1 MKQKRILCIN
11 DISSMGKCSLSV
23 ALPIISSL
31 GIEAVVL
38 PTALLSAHTVFSG
51 YTFSDQTEEMKKI
64 LNHFDSMGEK
74 FDCIYT
80 GYLGSVKQVDIVSD
94 FIDNHPESIVITDP
108 VMGDNG
114 KLYSGFGCDY
124 PSAVEK
130 LCKRSDIILPNLTE
144 ACLLTKTPYIAKN
157 IDSDYLAK
165 VMDGLS
171 KISKKSVVTG
181 VKEGKDISVYIGE
194 GKGKYCLSSKSP
206 LIDRQFHGTGDT
218 FASAFAGFFTLGLSL
233 EQSAKNAT
241 EFTQMCIEHTNN
253 DKDSQWY
260 GLRFEECLHHLYDM
274 KRDASNN

>member
-11 DISSMGKCSLSV
+11 DISSMGKCSLTV
-23 ALPIISSL
+23 ALPVISSL

-38 PTALLSAHTVFSG
+38 PTALLSAHTVFEG

-94 FIDNHPESIVITDP
+94 FIDNHPESIIITDP

-124 PSAVEK
+124 PSVVEK
-130 LCKRSDIILPNLTE
+130 LCKKSDIILPNLTE
-144 ACLLTKTPYIAKN
+144 ACLLTNTPYIAKN
-157 IDSDYLAK
+157 IGSDYLAK
-165 VMDGLS
+165 VMDRLS

-181 VKEGKDISVYIGE
+181 VKEGKDVSVYIGE

-233 EQSAKNAT
+233 EQSAKKAT

>member
-11 DISSMGKCSLSV
+11 DISSMGKCSLTV
-23 ALPIISSL
+23 ALPVISSL

-94 FIDNHPESIVITDP
+94 FIDNHPESIIITDP

-114 KLYSGFGCDY
+114 KLYSGFGMDY
-124 PSAVEK
+124 PSAIAR
-130 LCKRSDIILPNLTE
+130 LCKKSDIILPNLTE
-144 ACLLTKTPYIAKN
+144 ASLLTNTPYISQE
-157 IDSDYLAK
+157 ISSDYLK
-165 VMDGLS
+165 RIMDGLS
-171 KISKKSVVTG
+171 RISKKSVVTG

-194 GKGKYCLSSKSP
+194 DNGKYRLSSKSP

-233 EQSAKNAT
+233 EESAKKAT
-241 EFTQMCIEHTNN
+241 EFTQMCIENTNN

-274 KRDASNN
+274 KKDASNA

>member
-1 MKQKRILCIN
+1 
-11 DISSMGKCSLSV
+11 MGKCSLSV

-94 FIDNHPESIVITDP
+94 FIDNHPESIIITDP

-114 KLYSGFGCDY
+114 KLYSGFSMDY
-124 PSAVEK
+124 PSAIAR
-130 LCKRSDIILPNLTE
+130 LCKKSDIILPNLTE
-144 ACLLTKTPYIAKN
+144 ACLLTNTPYIAKN

-194 GKGKYCLSSKSP
+194 GKGKYRLSSKSP
-206 LIDRQFHGTGDT
+206 LINRQFHGTGDT

-233 EQSAKNAT
+233 EESAKKAT

>member
-23 ALPIISSL
+23 ALPVISSL

-38 PTALLSAHTVFSG
+38 PTALLSAHTVFEG

-94 FIDNHPESIVITDP
+94 FIDNHPESIIITDP

-114 KLYSGFGCDY
+114 KLYSGFSMDY
-124 PSAVEK
+124 PSAIAR
-130 LCKRSDIILPNLTE
+130 LCKKSDIILPNLTE
-144 ACLLTKTPYIAKN
+144 ACLLTNTPYISQE
-157 IDSDYLAK
+157 ISSDYLAK

-181 VKEGKDISVYIGE
+181 VKEDENISVYIGE

-233 EQSAKNAT
+233 EESAKKAT

>member
-1 MKQKRILCIN
+1 
-11 DISSMGKCSLSV
+11 MGKCSLTV
-23 ALPIISSL
+23 ALPVISSL

-38 PTALLSAHTVFSG
+38 PTALLSAHTVFKG

-94 FIDNHPESIVITDP
+94 FIDNHPESIIITDP

-114 KLYSGFGCDY
+114 KLYSGFSMDY
-124 PSAVEK
+124 PSAIAR
-130 LCKRSDIILPNLTE
+130 LCKKSDIILPNLTE
-144 ACLLTKTPYIAKN
+144 ACLLTNTPYISQN
-157 IDSDYLAK
+157 IGSDYLAK

-181 VKEGKDISVYIGE
+181 VKEDESISVYIGE
-194 GKGKYCLSSKSP
+194 EKGKYCLSSKSP

-274 KRDASNN
+274 KKDASNN

>member
-11 DISSMGKCSLSV
+11 DISSMGKCSLTV
-23 ALPIISSL
+23 ALPVISSL

-51 YTFSDQTEEMKKI
+51 YTFSDQTEEMEKI

-94 FIDNHPESIVITDP
+94 FIDNHPESIIITDP

-114 KLYSGFGCDY
+114 KLYSGFSMDY
-124 PSAVEK
+124 PSAIAR
-130 LCKRSDIILPNLTE
+130 LCKKSDIILPNLTE
-144 ACLLTKTPYIAKN
+144 ACLLTNIPYISQN
-157 IDSDYLAK
+157 ISSDYLK
-165 VMDGLS
+165 RIMDGLS
-171 KISKKSVVTG
+171 KISKKAVVTG
-181 VKEGKDISVYIGE
+181 VKEGEDISVYIGE
-194 GKGKYCLSSKSP
+194 EDGKYRLASKSP
-206 LIDRQFHGTGDT
+206 LIDRQFHGTGDA
-218 FASAFAGFFTLGLSL
+218 FASAFSGFFTLGLSL
-233 EQSAKNAT
+233 EESAKNAT
-241 EFTQMCIEHTNN
+241 RFTQLCIEHTYN

-274 KRDASNN
+274 KKDASNA

>member
-11 DISSMGKCSLSV
+11 DISSMGKCSLTV
-23 ALPIISSL
+23 ALPVISSL

-51 YTFSDQTEEMKKI
+51 YTFSDQTEEMKRI

-80 GYLGSVKQVDIVSD
+80 GYLGSAKQVDIVSD
-94 FIDNHPESIVITDP
+94 FIDNHPESIIITDP

-114 KLYSGFGCDY
+114 KLYSGFSMDY
-124 PSAVEK
+124 PSAIAR
-130 LCKRSDIILPNLTE
+130 LCKKSDIILPNLTE
-144 ACLLTKTPYIAKN
+144 ACLLTNTPYISQN
-157 IDSDYLAK
+157 IGSDYLAK

-181 VKEGKDISVYIGE
+181 VKEDENISVYIGE
-194 GKGKYCLSSKSP
+194 EKGKYRLSSKSP

-274 KRDASNN
+274 KRDASKS

>member
-23 ALPIISSL
+23 ALPVISSL

-38 PTALLSAHTVFSG
+38 PTALLSAHTVFKG

-64 LNHFDSMGEK
+64 LNHFDSMGER

-94 FIDNHPESIVITDP
+94 FIDNHPESIIITDP

-114 KLYSGFGCDY
+114 KLYSGFGMDY
-124 PSAVEK
+124 PLAIAR
-130 LCKRSDIILPNLTE
+130 LCKKSDIILPNLTE
-144 ACLLTKTPYIAKN
+144 ACLLTNTPYIAKN
-157 IDSDYLAK
+157 IGSDYLAK
-165 VMDGLS
+165 IMNGLS

-233 EQSAKNAT
+233 EESAKKAT
-241 EFTQMCIEHTNN
+241 EFTQKCIEHTNN

-274 KRDASNN
+274 KRAASNN